1 MSLFLPSRLFIGLSA
16 FEMMAMFRRGLFYA
30 YLSIY
35 LRHYLGLSVTETT
48 LFATAPMIT
57 NIIFQTFV
65 WGRISDRYQ
74 IRRTL
79 IIAGEWLAALGTVTV
94 WYLHRLASQPL
105 TAGRI
110 IIIGLAFIEIFWS
123 MSNIGWSAMI
133 SDFYTPSQRSR
144 IQGRLAS
151 IGGLGRM
158 IGVWSGGLLYD
169 GFARKYAGWGFQA
182 GPLFFIASAVMLI
195 STVPLFFMPEGG
207 IASQNPGPAV
217 SKPARLETGRHS
229 ALWLF
234 LAAMVLVN
242 FGRNAI
248 AIILPQYLVME
259 SGLGIDSRS
268 LSNVV
273 NVQSASIILFGL
285 IVGRLSE
292 KFGDKR
298 LLLSAIGAAIGALLT
313 LALSMRIE
321 MIYLANFV
329 RGATDVVIMATSYS
343 LASILI
349 PAEKRARL
357 FSFYN
362 ATFFLSWGLAG
373 TLVAGPLIDLL
384 IAAGKPAVFAY
395 RASFVAASVI
405 TTAGLLPLAL
415 IWRRLGRR

>member
-1 MSLFLPSRLFIGLSA
+1 MNLLLPSRLFIGLSS

-35 LRHYLGLSVTETT
+35 LRHFLGLSVTETT

-57 NIIFQTFV
+57 NIVFQTFV

-74 IRRTL
+74 IRRSL
-79 IIAGEWLAALGTVTV
+79 IIAGEWLAALGTVTL
-94 WYLHRLASQPL
+94 WYLHRQTENPL

-110 IIIGLAFIEIFWS
+110 IICGLAVIEVFWS

-158 IGVWSGGLLYD
+158 LGVWSGGLLYD
-169 GFARKYAGWGFQA
+169 GFAGKYAGWGFQA

-207 IASQNPGPAV
+207 ISNQRPAASDP
-217 SKPARLETGRHS
+217 KPAPVVTGRHS

-234 LAAMVLVN
+234 LAAMVLIN
-242 FGRNAI
+242 FGRNGI
-248 AIILPQYLVME
+248 AIILPQYLVMD
-259 SGLGIDSRS
+259 SGLAISSRA

-273 NVQSASIILFGL
+273 NIQSASMILFGL
-285 IVGRLSE
+285 VVGRLSE
-292 KFGDKR
+292 RFGDKK
-298 LLLSAIGAAIGALLT
+298 LLLAGIAATMAALLI

-321 MIYLANFV
+321 MIYLANFI

-343 LASILI
+343 LASVLI
-349 PAEKRARL
+349 PAEQRARL

-384 IAAGKPAVFAY
+384 IASGHEPVFAY
-395 RASFVAASVI
+395 RASFVAAAVI
-405 TTAGLLPLAL
+405 TAAGLALLAL
-415 IWRRLGRR
+415 IWRRLPR

>member
-1 MSLFLPSRLFIGLSA
+1 MLPTRLFIGLSS

-35 LRHYLGLSVTETT
+35 LRHFLGLSVTETT

-57 NIIFQTFV
+57 NIVFQTFV
-65 WGRISDRYQ
+65 WGRISDHYQ

-79 IIAGEWLAALGTVTV
+79 IIAGEWLAALGTVML
-94 WYLHRLASQPL
+94 WYLHRQTTHPL

-110 IIIGLAFIEIFWS
+110 IITGLAVIEVFWS

-133 SDFYTPSQRSR
+133 SDIYTPSQRSR

-158 IGVWSGGLLYD
+158 LGVWSGGLLYD
-169 GFARKYAGWGFQA
+169 GFASKYAGWGFQA

-195 STVPLFFMPEGG
+195 STIPLFFMPEGG
-207 IASQNPGPAV
+207 IASQSSSEAGQKPSPA
-217 SKPARLETGRHS
+217 KGGKHS

-234 LAAMVLVN
+234 LVAMVLVN
-242 FGRNAI
+242 FGRNGI

-259 SGLGIDSRS
+259 SGLAIDSRS

-273 NVQSASIILFGL
+273 NIQSASMILFGL
-285 IVGRLSE
+285 VTGRLAGRL
-292 KFGDKR
+292 GDKR
-298 LLLSAIGAAIGALLT
+298 LLLAGITATMAALLI
-313 LALSMRIE
+313 LSASMRIE
-321 MIYLANFV
+321 MIYLANFI

-349 PAEKRARL
+349 PAEQRARL

-373 TLVAGPLIDLL
+373 TLVAGPLIDFL
-384 IAAGKPAVFAY
+384 IASGHEAVFAY
-395 RASFVAASVI
+395 RASFVVAAVI
-405 TTAGLLPLAL
+405 TAAGLVPLAL
-415 IWRRLGRR
+415 IWRRLSLR